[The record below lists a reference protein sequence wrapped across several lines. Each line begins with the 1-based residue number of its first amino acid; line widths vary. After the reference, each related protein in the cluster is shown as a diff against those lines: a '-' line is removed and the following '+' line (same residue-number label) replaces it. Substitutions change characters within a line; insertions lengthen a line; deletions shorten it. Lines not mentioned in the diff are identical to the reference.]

1 MGNQSATAVG
11 SHLRQF
17 RLHGWFGVLVMVF
30 GEILLVQDIDLV
42 KRWFTPVMW
51 SGYILFADALLLKL
65 TGNSLIIDRFGAF
78 LFMLPYSVVC
88 WAIFEVYNLYL
99 ENWRYVGL
107 PENALLRYF
116 GYVWS
121 FATIWPAVL
130 LTYELIRFSGWFDKV
145 RVPRFRFKPSTLYL
159 ICILGLSML
168 IVPVLVPQNVAAYLF
183 GPVWMGFVFFLDPVN
198 YFIGANSLFR
208 ELEEGK
214 LDKLL
219 SLFAAG
225 LVCGVLWEFWNYWA
239 TAKWIY
245 TFPYFQDIKLF
256 EMPLIGF
263 LGFLPFAV
271 EIYVMWEL
279 AARVFKI
286 KSVFDD

>member
-1 MGNQSATAVG
+1 M
-11 SHLRQF
+11 
-17 RLHGWFGVLVMVF
+17 VL
-30 GEILLVQDIDLV
+30 GEILLVQDVDLV
-42 KRWFTPVMW
+42 KSWFTPVMW
-51 SGYILFADALLLKL
+51 SGYVLFADALLLKL
-65 TGNSLIIDRFGAF
+65 TGHSMILNRFGAF

-88 WAIFEVYNLYL
+88 WVIFEIYNLYL
-99 ENWRYVGL
+99 ENWSYVGL
-107 PENALLRYF
+107 PQNTLLRYF

-130 LTYELIRFSGWFDKV
+130 LTYELFRISGMFEKV
-145 RVPRFRFKPSTLYL
+145 RLPKFKFKPSMFYA

-168 IVPVLVPQNVAAYLF
+168 IVPVLVPQNMAAYLF

-198 YFIGANSLFR
+198 YSIGANSLFR

-225 LVCGVLWEFWNYWA
+225 LVCGILWEFWNYWA

-245 TFPYFQDIKLF
+245 TFPYFQDLKLF

-271 EIYVMWEL
+271 EVYVMWEL
-279 AARVFKI
+279 AARVFKMKPI
-286 KSVFDD
+286 FND